1 MDGGAGTR
9 DVQERLDTV
18 EAELE
23 EVDLQIAVLQQKK
36 AELHRRRDALL
47 QRLEEACD
55 AAQPSSSSQASR
67 GEPAA
72 SRQEMQRFDGSDFPW
87 SQEVVQHLQ
96 DTFHLPRFRPLQ
108 LRAINLTLSGR
119 DVFLV
124 MPTGRG
130 KSLCYQLPA
139 LCSKGLTLVVTPLVS
154 LMEDQLMYL
163 QSISVSAAMLNA
175 SSSKEHAKS
184 VMAGMTDPTVPFRLV
199 YVTPEKIAKSKLLM
213 SRLEKAYKAELL
225 SRIAV
230 DEVHCCSQWGH
241 DFRPDYKLLG
251 ILKRQFPKVP
261 LIGLTATATSTILK
275 DCEKILSVRQP
286 VTITASFNRTNLY
299 YEVRVKNCDSDASV
313 EDMAFLIKSKY
324 QHQSGIVYVFSQK
337 DAESVSS
344 ALQKRGILASPY
356 HANMDPT
363 DKSHVH
369 RRWST
374 NKIQVVVA
382 TVAFGMGIDK
392 PDVRF
397 VIHHTISKS
406 IENYYQE
413 SGRAGRDD
421 CPADCVIYF
430 GFSDIFRISTM
441 VVMENVGQQK
451 LRQMLDYCQSID
463 RCRRSLM
470 AVHFDEVWD
479 DEGCQQMCD
488 TCRHPKDVSTVDITQ
503 HARQVVQI
511 LELAASMDE
520 KTTPLKL
527 VEAWTGRGP
536 AKRRKLIQTTTLSRT
551 QAEAVVVQ
559 LLLKDYLSGDF
570 SFTPY
575 TTYFYIKLGTRASLL
590 RNQSH
595 TVSMKMCNS
604 PGRGPSEDRN
614 AGKVVEEQ
622 TDVTL
627 ESPQL
632 QHKLSKEQ
640 RNQSRKQKV
649 KSRLDSG
656 IKEEEKGST
665 FTHHSIDVNVEIL
678 DYSKRRQESSRT
690 VKPKCA
696 RKHHSKR
703 VTTTEDP
710 VGSSLSRASVT
721 SEAAV
726 EELCHLRRYYSSQ
739 LRRINYVSHE
749 HLGQPAEPGLLACIW
764 EPLRSLCLGRGP
776 TSGDRVRTL
785 WTRVSGWRKLMK
797 MSQLD

>member
-1 MDGGAGTR
+1 MVEVYKMVVGPVSGLETETQLEGEETKTWR
-9 DVQERLDTV
+9 FFKNERGWRGSERSRCEGQHMLDVVETKPERPGLDV
-18 EAELE
+18 
-23 EVDLQIAVLQQKK
+23 
-36 AELHRRRDALL
+36 
-47 QRLEEACD
+47 
-55 AAQPSSSSQASR
+55 SR
-67 GEPAA
+67 G
-72 SRQEMQRFDGSDFPW
+72 GT
-87 SQEVVQHLQ
+87 VQL
-96 DTFHLPRFRPLQ
+96 
-108 LRAINLTLSGR
+108 
-119 DVFLV
+119 
-124 MPTGRG
+124 
-130 KSLCYQLPA
+130 
-139 LCSKGLTLVVTPLVS
+139 
-154 LMEDQLMYL
+154 
-163 QSISVSAAMLNA
+163 
-175 SSSKEHAKS
+175 
-184 VMAGMTDPTVPFRLV
+184 
-199 YVTPEKIAKSKLLM
+199 
-213 SRLEKAYKAELL
+213 
-225 SRIAV
+225 
-230 DEVHCCSQWGH
+230 
-241 DFRPDYKLLG
+241 
-251 ILKRQFPKVP
+251 
-261 LIGLTATATSTILK
+261 
-275 DCEKILSVRQP
+275 
-286 VTITASFNRTNLY
+286 
-299 YEVRVKNCDSDASV
+299 
-313 EDMAFLIKSKY
+313 
-324 QHQSGIVYVFSQK
+324 
-337 DAESVSS
+337 
-344 ALQKRGILASPY
+344 
-356 HANMDPT
+356 
-363 DKSHVH
+363 
-369 RRWST
+369 
-374 NKIQVVVA
+374 VVVA

-488 TCRHPKDVSTVDITQ
+488 TCRHPKGEGGVMCSGASESMLTRVSAADVSTVDITQ

-559 LLLKDYLSGDF
+559 LLLKDYLRRTDIRKDCQITCSRSGSRLYRVTLRTPTNGRSSFVSSCLSGDF

-776 TSGDRVRTL
+776 PLVIG
-785 WTRVSGWRKLMK
+785 
-797 MSQLD
+797 